1 METVTSMS
9 SRSLQYYVVA
19 RRWSSDIEFF
29 KIETAFLHRLLDN
42 YFLRLCERE
51 YIEQLEQ
58 TGMKLLK
65 LEREESLADLL
76 INEQLK
82 YVELM
87 AEDIIYENA
96 DELAVNQVKLEYL
109 MTNLTRDYRE
119 VKKEL
124 FTLVEATMREDKREG
139 LR

>member
-1 METVTSMS
+1 METITAMS

-19 RRWSSDIEFF
+19 KRWASDIEFF
-29 KIETAFLHRLLDN
+29 KIETAFLHRLLDD
-42 YFLRLCERE
+42 YFIRLCERE

-58 TGMKLLK
+58 AGMKLLK
-65 LEREESLADLL
+65 LEREECMADLL
-76 INEQLK
+76 ITEQMK

-109 MTNLTRDYRE
+109 MTNLTYDYRE

-124 FTLVEATMREDKREG
+124 FTLVESVMREDKREG